1 MDFEVGDRIIMKKP
15 HPCGSKEWEVL
26 RVGIDFRIRCCGC
39 DHQIMV
45 PRKLVEKNT
54 KSIKKVEGE
63 SKKSS
68 RNAQSQN
75 RTNVLSLLRNFVLFI
90 NGRSLRS
97 ADSSNHHA
105 SMGFVR
111 THLNA

>member
-54 KSIKKVEGE
+54 KSTRKVHGTPIHKTALTCFRCFATLFC
-63 SKKSS
+63 SLMGVHFV
-68 RNAQSQN
+68 QLI
-75 RTNVLSLLRNFVLFI
+75 RTILMQAWDLYENI
-90 NGRSLRS
+90 
-97 ADSSNHHA
+97 
-105 SMGFVR
+105 
-111 THLNA
+111 

>member
-45 PRKLVEKNT
+45 PKKLVEKNT
-54 KSIKKVEGE
+54 KSIKKAE
-63 SKKSS
+63 
-68 RNAQSQN
+68 
-75 RTNVLSLLRNFVLFI
+75 
-90 NGRSLRS
+90 
-97 ADSSNHHA
+97 
-105 SMGFVR
+105 
-111 THLNA
+111 

>member
-45 PRKLVEKNT
+45 PRKVHGTPIHKTALT
-54 KSIKKVEGE
+54 CF
-63 SKKSS
+63 
-68 RNAQSQN
+68 RCFA
-75 RTNVLSLLRNFVLFI
+75 TLFCSLTGVHFVQLI
-90 NGRSLRS
+90 RPILMQ
-97 ADSSNHHA
+97 AWDLYEHI
-105 SMGFVR
+105 
-111 THLNA
+111 

>member
-54 KSIKKVEGE
+54 KSIKKANE
-63 SKKSS
+63 SPRKVHGTPIHKTALTCF
-68 RNAQSQN
+68 RCFA
-75 RTNVLSLLRNFVLFI
+75 TLFCSLTCVHFVQLI
-90 NGRSLRS
+90 RPILMQ
-97 ADSSNHHA
+97 AWDLYEHI
-105 SMGFVR
+105 
-111 THLNA
+111 

>member
-1 MDFEVGDRIIMKKP
+1 MKMDFEVGDRIIMKKP

-54 KSIKKVEGE
+54 KSIKKGGMRVQEKFTE
-63 SKKSS
+63 RPFTKP
-68 RNAQSQN
+68 
-75 RTNVLSLLRNFVLFI
+75 
-90 NGRSLRS
+90 
-97 ADSSNHHA
+97 H
-105 SMGFVR
+105 
-111 THLNA
+111 

>member
-45 PRKLVEKNT
+45 AEKACRE
-54 KSIKKVEGE
+54 KHESIKKAE
-63 SKKSS
+63 
-68 RNAQSQN
+68 
-75 RTNVLSLLRNFVLFI
+75 
-90 NGRSLRS
+90 
-97 ADSSNHHA
+97 
-105 SMGFVR
+105 
-111 THLNA
+111 

>member
-54 KSIKKVEGE
+54 KSIKGGMRVQEKFTERPFT
-63 SKKSS
+63 KP
-68 RNAQSQN
+68 
-75 RTNVLSLLRNFVLFI
+75 
-90 NGRSLRS
+90 
-97 ADSSNHHA
+97 H
-105 SMGFVR
+105 
-111 THLNA
+111 

>member
-45 PRKLVEKNT
+45 PRKLVEKN
-54 KSIKKVEGE
+54 
-63 SKKSS
+63 KKSS
-68 RNAQSQN
+68 RNAHSQN

-97 ADSSNHHA
+97 ADSSNPHA

-111 THLNA
+111 THLNE